1 MTSHCAFVGQSSFT
15 PSLRCGQHTTDQRH
29 VHPLS
34 GSSMAQRYH
43 VMHLSRLNDRIG
55 SSTTAYLAALPSA
68 AMLSLTDP
76 NSLSASTK
84 TTFAAVVPETPIL
97 VGFVIITIVCAIAAN
112 VWANQVVPISRTKLA
127 IAKQKNSNSTL
138 RQYLDDLLEVENAN
152 MTVNDTTTL
161 SAAAM
166 EDAIYRN
173 VHEAETIGD
182 GGMIGRAK
190 GNRAFE
196 RWLFTDWLVK
206 DSQVRKSGRQK
217 EPAIP
222 ILKSAK
228 WNSGD
233 NPVLVATTL
242 IFLGV
247 VLTSVSERITTLLT
261 I

>member
-15 PSLRCGQHTTDQRH
+15 PPLRCGQRTSDQR
-29 VHPLS
+29 VMQLS
-34 GSSMAQRYH
+34 
-43 VMHLSRLNDRIG
+43 LLNDRIG
-55 SSTTAYLAALPSA
+55 SSTTANIAALPST
-68 AMLSLTDP
+68 AMSILIDP
-76 NSLSASTK
+76 NSISASTT
-84 TTFAAVVPETPIL
+84 TTFDAVLPETPIL
-97 VGFVIITIVCAIAAN
+97 VGFVIISIVCAIAAN

-138 RQYLDDLLEVENAN
+138 RQYLDDLLEIENAN
-152 MTVNDTTTL
+152 TMTVNDTATVIST
-161 SAAAM
+161 AAM
-166 EDAIYRN
+166 EDSMDRD
-173 VHEAETIGD
+173 VHEAETIG
-182 GGMIGRAK
+182 IGDMQNSRVK
-190 GNRAFE
+190 GSRAFE

-217 EPAIP
+217 EPAVP

-247 VLTSVSERITTLLT
+247 ILTSVSERITTLLT
-261 I
+261 N